1 MTLSGGCSASP
12 RSSSSSSGLAWLAL
26 ALGGLVIARRRR

>member
-12 RSSSSSSGLAWLAL
+12 RSSSSSSLAWLAL